1 MYAAFILRMGSQ
13 VLSAI
18 LGGLAVFCLCYA
30 AWLPDPELVQNLLF
44 KALLSGGAA
53 TVIVYCQRRYLDR

>member
-1 MYAAFILRMGSQ
+1 MYAAFILRIGSQ
-13 VLSAI
+13 ALSGI
-18 LGGLAVFCLCYA
+18 LGGMAVFCLCYA
-30 AWLPDPELVQNLLF
+30 AWLPDPELVRDLLL

>member
-1 MYAAFILRMGSQ
+1 MHAAFILRVGSQ
-13 VLSAI
+13 VLSTI

-30 AWLPDPELVQNLLF
+30 GWLPDADLVRALLF